1 MEISNYPQMDS
12 PKDWALVDKLL
23 NGLYVIIETICKLLL
38 FVMVSVI
45 AYTVFMRYV
54 LNNTPTWGEGL
65 STFLMVWLAL
75 LGSSLAVRDGR
86 HIRMTIIEYVIP
98 KKAAKILHMTLH
110 LLILLVG
117 MVWIIDG
124 LSLYDLFTM
133 SIIGALGISS
143 KWQALALPVSGTAV
157 LIMLI
162 ARFRRGKW

>member
-1 MEISNYPQMDS
+1 MENSNYPQADLTGGQ
-12 PKDWALVDKLL
+12 AVIDKLL
-23 NGLYVIIETICKLLL
+23 NWLYFIIESVCKLLL

-45 AYTVFMRYV
+45 AYTVFMRYA
-54 LNNTPTWGEGL
+54 LNDTPTWGEGL

-86 HIRMTIIEYVIP
+86 HIRMTVIEYFIP

-117 MVWIIDG
+117 IVWIADG
-124 LSLYDLFTM
+124 LMLYDLFSM

-143 KWQALALPVSGTAV
+143 KWQALALPVSGTAL

>member
-1 MEISNYPQMDS
+1 MENSNYPQMDS
-12 PKDWALVDKLL
+12 SRNQALVDKLL
-23 NGLYVIIETICKLLL
+23 NGLYLIIETICKLLL

-86 HIRMTIIEYVIP
+86 HIRMTVIEYFIP
-98 KKAAKILHMTLH
+98 KKAAQILHMSLH

-117 MVWIIDG
+117 FVWIADG
-124 LSLYDLFTM
+124 LKLYELFSM

-143 KWQALALPVSGTAV
+143 KWQALALPVSGTALV
-157 LIMLI
+157 AMLF